1 MDLYVVYSFTK
12 DNAHGYGC
20 TTYRIRGNK
29 ITLNDIVELADQI
42 KRENKY
48 DSVLII
54 NWKEL
59 GW

>member
-1 MDLYVVYSFTK
+1 MDLYMVYSFTK
-12 DNAHGYGC
+12 GNAHGYGG

-42 KRENKY
+42 KRENEY